1 MTNKWNLKNIILSSI
16 GILSAIILLI
26 SMFFY
31 YTHMP
36 ILKNSIVEG
45 LLSINGFSVLD
56 FKVAGFNDYNVDILV
71 FIMAIGGYLMLI
83 SAIFSLT
90 FSIIALLKNRRI
102 KWPLILNIIAAGFYM
117 LVGIGST
124 LILNDEVINELG
136 KDAAEIIKKYQIPL
150 FGTSAFWAL
159 IFQTMLITAY
169 FISLKFIKDSE
180 KEYPSE
186 RKFVSATSLKYISY
200 GQNEKDI
207 ISVIKQYKELYSKG
221 IINIME
227 FKKKK
232 YELMFKGRR
241 IDAKAEMD
249 IAEAIMEYKK
259 IYEEEII
266 TFNEFEKK
274 KAQLL
279 DV

>member
-169 FISLKFIKDSE
+169 FISL
-180 KEYPSE
+180 
-186 RKFVSATSLKYISY
+186 
-200 GQNEKDI
+200 
-207 ISVIKQYKELYSKG
+207 
-221 IINIME
+221 
-227 FKKKK
+227 
-232 YELMFKGRR
+232 
-241 IDAKAEMD
+241 
-249 IAEAIMEYKK
+249 
-259 IYEEEII
+259 
-266 TFNEFEKK
+266 
-274 KAQLL
+274 
-279 DV
+279 